1 MDVPLLLC
9 IASGFVLGAISGL
22 VPGLHLNNFAAML
35 LAISPYLLEEGITP
49 FQMASIILAASI
61 AQTFFDS
68 VPAIFLGAPDSD
80 AVLAV
85 LPGHRLMLEGRGI
98 EAVRLSALGSAA
110 STVVSLMLIPPLSWF
125 FSRYYEG
132 LSGYIGLLLLGIAL
146 LMLRSERGPL
156 IEGQGSLAH
165 WKYRGLAS
173 LIFLTSGCLGIFAFE
188 NEGLLSSPLGV
199 EPEVLLPLLSGLFG
213 APSLLLSM
221 TTTTRV
227 PEQQGSEIDLQP
239 GRLARAVIAGSL
251 GGSVVAWIPGI
262 SPSVAAITARLGSP
276 SSSEEFLV
284 SIAGVNTANALFSL
298 VALYVIQRPRSG
310 AAAAIRELVALDQG
324 ILVQMMMV
332 VVLVAFVSYLAVIG
346 TACIAA
352 RAMPRLNYRRLCSGV
367 LALLAG
373 MTAAFTGPFGLLIF
387 LLSTVAGLI
396 APLAGVHRIHAMG
409 VLMLPL
415 ILQYI

>member
-1 MDVPLLLC
+1 
-9 IASGFVLGAISGL
+9 
-22 VPGLHLNNFAAML
+22 
-35 LAISPYLLEEGITP
+35 
-49 FQMASIILAASI
+49 
-61 AQTFFDS
+61 
-68 VPAIFLGAPDSD
+68 
-80 AVLAV
+80 
-85 LPGHRLMLEGRGI
+85 

-188 NEGLLSSPLGV
+188 NEGLLSSPIGV

-221 TTTTRV
+221 TTASIV
-227 PEQQGSEIDLQP
+227 PEQQGSEIDLPP

-262 SPSVAAITARLGSP
+262 SPSVAAVTARLGSP
-276 SSSEEFLV
+276 SSPEEFLV

-352 RAMPRLNYRRLCSGV
+352 RAMPRLNYRGLCSGV

-387 LLSTVAGLI
+387 LLSTVVGLI